1 MVSKPN
7 LYWDIMRCQTSSLRV
22 QGRSPNVVFT
32 GERVTIKDLKAST
45 GVPRLEPRLP
55 SVYTDRLTEQH
66 DVKGQRFREQWASL
80 WLCMCLFKEK
90 LLKWYKKLQNPVT
103 NVLSLQQRGK
113 QTHNVKLK
121 RWDDKHLHM
130 KKIESVIS
138 LNNKPLQVGLCL
150 II

>member
-1 MVSKPN
+1 MVWKPN
-7 LYWDIMRCQTSSLRV
+7 LYWDIMRCQNSSLRV
-22 QGRSPNVVFT
+22 QGGHQMLCLRGKELRLRIWKPALGCQDWSLDCLLFT
-32 GERVTIKDLKAST
+32 RTDWLNNTMLK
-45 GVPRLEPRLP
+45 G
-55 SVYTDRLTEQH
+55 
-66 DVKGQRFREQWASL
+66 QWASL

-90 LLKWYKKLQNPVT
+90 LLKWYKKLQNPVA
-103 NVLSLQQRGK
+103 NLLSLQQRGK
-113 QTHNVKLK
+113 LTHNVKLK